1 MLARGRRVVP
11 VGRLAHAALGGRYIR
26 HPSHGG
32 AAGFRAGLLEYVR
45 ADRRRDLASERLP
58 VARNTILLAASL
70 AAMSGML
77 QLGAAI
83 ATLTFV
89 AVTGLDVLL
98 GLAPAILLATA
109 AVAAVFAGR
118 TMDRIGRIPVL
129 AAGYLVGLAGAGL
142 AALGVWADS
151 TVALVAGLLFV
162 GAANG
167 VLFLTRTA
175 AGDMYPPER
184 RARGISFVLF
194 GAVFGAILGPA
205 VFAPLFSGQDVSTD
219 TLALAWLAG
228 GGFLV
233 VGLVLVLLVR
243 PDPKRIAERIAPPTD
258 GPAVP
263 AAPLREIVRRPGVIP
278 AMLAALA
285 SFGVMVSV
293 MNLTGYFVVEEH
305 GHAQSDVFPIIGAH
319 VLGMYALVLVVGS
332 LIDRIGRTPSLAGR
346 PRDHGRVVCRPRVGR
361 ERARDRCPSLR
372 ARPRVEP
379 FVRRRHGPARRPR
392 RARSSAASCSGSTT
406 SSRAASAR
414 RSRSSGASRSRVSV
428 SPPWRSEPTAIALA
442 PVLWITRRGGRRN
455 EALAT
460 IADR

>member
-1 MLARGRRVVP
+1 VQT
-11 VGRLAHAALGGRYIR
+11 AAAE
-26 HPSHGG
+26 P
-32 AAGFRAGLLEYVR
+32 
-45 ADRRRDLASERLP
+45 ASNLP
-58 VARNTILLAASL
+58 VARNTVLLAASL

-109 AVAAVFAGR
+109 AVTAVFAGR
-118 TMDRIGRIPVL
+118 AMDRAGRIPVL
-129 AAGYLVGLAGAGL
+129 AAGYVIGLAGAGL
-142 AALGVWADS
+142 AALGAWQDS
-151 TVALVAGLLFV
+151 AVALVAGLLLV
-162 GAANG
+162 GAFNG
-167 VLFLTRTA
+167 VAFLTRTA
-175 AGDMYPPER
+175 GGDMYPPER

-205 VFAPLFSGQDVSTD
+205 VFAPLFAGQDVSTD

-233 VGLVLVLLVR
+233 VGLGLVLAVR
-243 PDPKRIAERIAPPTD
+243 PDPKRIAELIAPPTD
-258 GPAVP
+258 APALS

-293 MNLTGYFVVEEH
+293 MNLTGYVVVEEH
-305 GHAQSDVFPIIGAH
+305 GHSQSDVFPIIGAH
-319 VLGMYALVLVVGS
+319 VLGMYALVLVVGP
-332 LIDRIGRTPSLAGR
+332 LIDRIGRTHSLAG
-346 PRDHGRVVCRPRVGR
+346 GL
-361 ERARDRCPSLR
+361 AIM
-372 ARPRVEP
+372 
-379 FVRRRHGPARRPR
+379 
-392 RARSSAASCSGSTT
+392 AASCAGLVWAEGVLATGVLLFGLGLGWNLSFVAATAQLVDLTSPAERGKLLGFNDLLSGCLGATLALLGGVALEGLGV
-406 SSRAASAR
+406 AAMAI
-414 RSRSSGASRSRVSV
+414 GA
-428 SPPWRSEPTAIALA
+428 TAIALV
-442 PVLWITRRGGRRN
+442 PVVWIARRGARPD

>member
-1 MLARGRRVVP
+1 MQT
-11 VGRLAHAALGGRYIR
+11 AA
-26 HPSHGG
+26 
-32 AAGFRAGLLEYVR
+32 A
-45 ADRRRDLASERLP
+45 DLASERLP
-58 VARNTILLAASL
+58 VTRNTILLAASL

-151 TVALVAGLLFV
+151 TAALVAGLLFV

-332 LIDRIGRTPSLAGR
+332 LIDRIGRTPSLAGGLVIMAVSCAGLVWAESVLATGVLLFGLGLGWNLSFVAATAQLVDLTS
-346 PRDHGRVVCRPRVGR
+346 PV
-361 ERARDRCPSLR
+361 ERGKLLGFNDLLSGCL
-372 ARPRVEP
+372 
-379 FVRRRHGPARRPR
+379 G
-392 RARSSAASCSGSTT
+392 AALALLGGFALEGLGV
-406 SSRAASAR
+406 AAMAL
-414 RSRSSGASRSRVSV
+414 GA
-428 SPPWRSEPTAIALA
+428 TAIALA